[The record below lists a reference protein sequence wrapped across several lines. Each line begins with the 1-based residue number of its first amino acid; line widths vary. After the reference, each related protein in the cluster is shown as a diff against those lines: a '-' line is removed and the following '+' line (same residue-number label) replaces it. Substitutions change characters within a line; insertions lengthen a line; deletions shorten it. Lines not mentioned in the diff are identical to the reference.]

1 MRAGIAPGAVELG
14 KEALPRVR
22 LTGGLTRVRI
32 RRPTRDAGPTGRR
45 QGRAGEEAHAAQSGL
60 GLQGLADRLPEGRRR
75 LR

>member
-1 MRAGIAPGAVELG
+1 VRAGIAPGAVELG

-22 LTGGLTRVRI
+22 LTGGLKESEY
-32 RRPTRDAGPTGRR
+32 DDL
-45 QGRAGEEAHAAQSGL
+45 RATLDQLVADKAVLGKKHAAQSGL